1 VLALPDIPERGLGS
15 CAVVGNSDN
24 LLGAGRGPQID
35 DHDTVL
41 RHNTPMRGFET
52 DVGSRRSVVYMKSK
66 YSKAPPKGMAASLKD
81 VELALAELKDVTEVP
96 LSYRGAAGSTR
107 PSPPL
112 SLSLARPT
120 PPCTRWLTG
129 GAVGELGH
137 GAQTSR
143 SSCAPRQRLGSRV
156 SGGSCTT

>member
-1 VLALPDIPERGLGS
+1 MLALPDIPERGLGS

-66 YSKAPPKGMAASLKD
+66 YSKAPPKGTSLRGQER
-81 VELALAELKDVTEVP
+81 VRYSVP
-96 LSYRGAAGSTR
+96 STH
-107 PSPPL
+107 PL
-112 SLSLARPT
+112 L
-120 PPCTRWLTG
+120 RWS
-129 GAVGELGH
+129 GH
-137 GAQTSR
+137 RA
-143 SSCAPRQRLGSRV
+143 
-156 SGGSCTT
+156 